1 MKDISLAIMVAV
13 LIGFAAFVEMQHGKD
28 HTQAD
33 DYLAAGAL
41 LLAVALAVPM
51 QVKNAIDAVRGILP
65 WAKKDGDK

>member
-1 MKDISLAIMVAV
+1 MKDITLAVMVVV
-13 LIGFAAFVEMQHGKD
+13 LIGFAVFVETQHGKD

-51 QVKNAIDAVRGILP
+51 QVQKAVDAVRGALP
-65 WAKKDGDK
+65 WGKKDGDK